1 MKYEVT
7 LSEFHTIIVE
17 ADSKEEAG
25 ETVGVMSEEEILE
38 KSVKNSAMNIWN
50 ISEVADSE

>member
-38 KSVKNSAMNIWN
+38 KSFKNSAMNIWN
-50 ISEVADSE
+50 ISEVADNE